1 MRTTTTTL
9 VAGLLLTALVGC
21 SGPVV
26 APSSQAK
33 ASVEQAQSNY
43 YTHVVDFDY
52 MKQQVSIPPKAG
64 LMIIDARPARLYDPG
79 HIPGAISIPDSQFDK
94 LQSTLPAD
102 KKTALLFYCEG
113 PKCVLSHQSAYRA
126 EKLGYTNVK
135 VFPGGFP
142 EWAAKGMT
150 VSVSTAQVKKLLDEK
165 AKVVLVDAR
174 PARVFAKGS
183 IPTAISIPDSQFQQN
198 VALLPA
204 DKSTPLIFF
213 CGGLQCVLSDQA
225 ADKAVA
231 LGYTNVK
238 TYPEGEPEWTKVFG
252 NAGATTVAV
261 AAPAPA
267 AKSVAGIVPGKE
279 KGSISVASFE
289 RIMKDQRDAIVV
301 VDVRSPKEFAAG
313 TMKGAINIPIDD
325 LEAGLAKLPTDKPI
339 VFVCATGGRS
349 GEAYD
354 TAKILREEL
363 NVWFLDAHVT
373 YLADGS
379 FAAKGK

>member
-1 MRTTTTTL
+1 MRTKHVL
-9 VAGLLLTALVGC
+9 LAGLLLTALLGC
-21 SGPVV
+21 SAPVV
-26 APSSQAK
+26 APQSQAK
-33 ASVEQAQSNY
+33 ASAPQAQASY
-43 YTHVVDFDY
+43 YSHLVDFDF

-64 LMIIDARPARLYDPG
+64 VLIIDARPARLYDPG

-94 LQSTLPAD
+94 LQAKLPAD
-102 KKTALLFYCEG
+102 KNTALLFYCEG

-142 EWAAKGMT
+142 EWAAKGMR

-183 IPTAISIPDSQFQQN
+183 IPRAINIPDSQFQQN

-204 DKSTPLIFF
+204 DKTTALVFF

-238 TYPEGEPEWTKVFG
+238 TYPEGEPEWTKLFG
-252 NAGATTVAV
+252 NAGAAPVAV

-267 AKSVAGIVPGKE
+267 AKSAAGLEPGKE
-279 KGSISVASFE
+279 KGSVSIASFE
-289 RIMKDQRDAIVV
+289 RIMRSQPEAIVV
-301 VDVRSPKEFAAG
+301 VDVRSPKEFAVA
-313 TMKGAINIPIDD
+313 TIKGAINIPIDD

-354 TAKILREEL
+354 TAQILREEL
-363 NVWFLDAHVT
+363 KVWFLDANVT
-373 YLADGS
+373 YLVDGS
-379 FAAKGK
+379 FVAKAK

>member
-1 MRTTTTTL
+1 MRTTHTL
-9 VAGLLLTALVGC
+9 FAGLLVTALVGC
-21 SGPVV
+21 SAPMV
-26 APSSQAK
+26 APPSEAK

-43 YTHVVDFDY
+43 YTKLVDFDF
-52 MKQQVSIPPKAG
+52 MKELVSIPPKAG
-64 LMIIDARPARLYDPG
+64 VVIVDARPGRLYDPG

-94 LQSTLPAD
+94 LASKLPAD
-102 KKTALLFYCEG
+102 KNTALLFYCEG

-142 EWAAKGMT
+142 EWSAKGMT

-165 AKVVLVDAR
+165 ANVVLVDAR

-183 IPTAISIPDSQFQQN
+183 IPTAISVPDSQFEEKA
-198 VALLPA
+198 ALLPA
-204 DKSTPLIFF
+204 DKSTPLVFF

-225 ADKAVA
+225 AAKAVA

-252 NAGATTVAV
+252 DAAAAAVAV

-267 AKSVAGIVPGKE
+267 AKSAAGIEPGKE

-289 RIMKDQRDAIVV
+289 RIMKNQPSAIVV
-301 VDVRSPKEFAAG
+301 VDVRSPKEFAVA
-313 TMKGAINIPIDD
+313 TIKGAINVPIDD
-325 LEAGLAKLPTDKPI
+325 FEAGLAKLPKDKPI

-363 NVWFLDAHVT
+363 NVWFLDAQVT
-373 YLADGS
+373 YHADGT
-379 FAAKGK
+379 FLAQAK